1 MKEKSHNEKQLFTLR
16 PGDLWGRVYA
26 NAADAM
32 SSLDKTKTWDIEIRP
47 HVKVRSESQRK
58 SLFGLAYKIL
68 MGFIGLRGAEDKQ
81 YLHNYFCIKYFGPH
95 PKLPNKP
102 LRTTTKNEL
111 GEREEINTKVA
122 IEFYAL
128 IQQMAAE
135 LGVVIPDPDPM
146 SRFDSH
152 A

>member
-1 MKEKSHNEKQLFTLR
+1 MKEKPHNEKRLYTLR

-26 NAADAM
+26 NAVAAM

-68 MGFIGLRGAEDKQ
+68 MEFIGLRGAEDKQ
-81 YLHNYFCIKYFGPH
+81 YLHNHFCIKYFGQH
-95 PKLPNKP
+95 PRLPNKP

-111 GEREEINTKVA
+111 GEREEISTKVA

-146 SRFDSH
+146 WRDER
-152 A
+152 

>member
-1 MKEKSHNEKQLFTLR
+1 VKEKSHNERRLFTLR
-16 PGDLWGRVYA
+16 PGELWDCIAV
-26 NAADAM
+26 NAACAI
-32 SSLDKTKTWDIEIRP
+32 SSLDKTKLWDIEIRP

-68 MGFIGLRGAEDKQ
+68 MEFIGLRGAEDKQ
-81 YLHNYFCIKYFGPH
+81 YLHNHFCIKYFGQH
-95 PKLPNKP
+95 PRLPNKP

-111 GEREEINTKVA
+111 GEREEISTKVA

-146 SRFDSH
+146 WRDER
-152 A
+152 